1 MIQIDMEMPESC
13 DECRFL
19 DEQYYICFALCG
31 MSTYDVRRG
40 FRHKDCPLEEV
51 DDDKNHTDRE
61 RVNDRLS

>member
-51 DDDKNHTDRE
+51 DDDEKP
-61 RVNDRLS
+61 

>member
-1 MIQIDMEMPESC
+1 MIAIKGMKMPESC

-40 FRHKDCPLEEV
+40 FRHNDCPLVEVKGEAEEC
-51 DDDKNHTDRE
+51 
-61 RVNDRLS
+61 